1 MRVKNIQRIV
11 VPLVIALAITPALSG
26 CFGNP
31 IEQIVE
37 GATGGDVSLP
47 GNKVPDDFPKEVPL
61 IDGEVVFGMG
71 LGDGTSKGWNV
82 TKKVSGLDAADTIK
96 AQLEGAGFTANEAG
110 IGGTTADGAT
120 LVYDNGTYSVLVVIS
135 KDSDNGFVANYTVAN
150 TNTSE

>member
-11 VPLVIALAITPALSG
+11 FPLVIALAITPALSG

-31 IEQIVE
+31 LEQIVE

-61 IDGEVVFGMG
+61 IDGEVVFGVG
-71 LGDGTSKGWNV
+71 LGDGTGKGWNV

-96 AQLEGAGFTANEAG
+96 SQLEGAGFTQNEAG
-110 IGGTTADGAT
+110 IGGSTAVAAP
-120 LVYDNGTYSVLVVIS
+120 LIYENGTYTVLVVVS
-135 KDSDNGFVANYTVAN
+135 KDSDNGFIANYTV
-150 TNTSE
+150 TNATSE